1 MKTPTFTSATKA
13 GKLANG
19 FERGKGT
26 IVHAVQSVAPYVERA
41 LCGSA
46 PKVQWI
52 AREGASVTCQKCL
65 KKLAS
70 HSLVSAIAFLFLVLF
85 APFSHAEQAVECK
98 EAIRAFNKTH
108 GPAQLGV
115 WVHDNAA
122 DPVLRLPKGHKQSAS
137 AQAAAMG
144 AIRTCI
150 KTGAMGAFVYMSN
163 EDGPGGKVCQILN
176 VEAMS
181 ATCSPNEA
189 KVVFKAV
196 K

>member
-1 MKTPTFTSATKA
+1 MKTILLILS
-13 GKLANG
+13 
-19 FERGKGT
+19 
-26 IVHAVQSVAPYVERA
+26 
-41 LCGSA
+41 
-46 PKVQWI
+46 
-52 AREGASVTCQKCL
+52 
-65 KKLAS
+65 
-70 HSLVSAIAFLFLVLF
+70 VLF
-85 APFSHAEQAVECK
+85 APSAFAEQAVECK

-122 DPVLRLPKGHKQSAS
+122 DPVLRLPKGHKQSAA

-150 KTGAMGAFVYMSN
+150 KTGAMGAFVYMSAA
-163 EDGPGGKVCQILN
+163 DGPGGKVCQILN
-176 VEAMS
+176 VETMS

-189 KVVFKAV
+189 RVVFKAV